1 MTKRYIFGWMEQTLL
16 LRRSDQGSGKGNEAE
31 MIGCQWLVAQ
41 CCSVLHQCHCVSV
54 NTTWQGAIK
63 LDRHQSIFFKTQKQ
77 SVCRKAT
84 SRYLHAFESF
94 VNKNCDAWLA
104 LVDIACFENKLW
116 MEWYCMVLSC
126 IDTIE
131 FILSDWRDTCA
142 GPTENLNKS
151 CCCRACCR
159 STLLTWRASDNA
171 SHISILQA
179 WQSVINR

>member
-1 MTKRYIFGWMEQTLL
+1 MTKRYIFGW
-16 LRRSDQGSGKGNEAE
+16 RCCRH
-31 MIGCQWLVAQ
+31 
-41 CCSVLHQCHCVSV
+41 CCSGDLIRGVGRAMKQRWLDASGWLRSVAVSHTSVTVLVLVCYSV

-94 VNKNCDAWLA
+94 INKNCDAWLV

-131 FILSDWRDTCA
+131 LILSDWRDTCA
-142 GPTENLNKS
+142 GPTEYL
-151 CCCRACCR
+151 
-159 STLLTWRASDNA
+159 
-171 SHISILQA
+171 
-179 WQSVINR
+179 